1 MNNYTKRENLKNW
14 IQENLLNKLDYEEL
28 ETLLTLINDAM
39 DETRNEMLDIFLY

>member
-1 MNNYTKRENLKNW
+1 MNNYTKSENLKNW